1 MIRRGSAPGSK
12 VAEREVWALENLE
25 SCLDAWIELE
35 QPSDDLR
42 ILVTA
47 WVLTRFDDPYADV
60 RREPSFD
67 NLWFGAVP
75 GSVHGQ
81 GCVVVC
87 SYWVHEG
94 QRTVRCDS
102 VATLNLPI

>member
-1 MIRRGSAPGSK
+1 MGERK
-12 VAEREVWALENLE
+12 VWTLENFE
-25 SCLDAWIELE
+25 ECLDASIESE
-35 QPSDDLR
+35 RPSDDLR

-75 GSVHGQ
+75 GSVRAHGR
-81 GCVVVC
+81 VVVC
-87 SYWVHEG
+87 SHWVHES